1 MMRYNLKLNE
11 DELNIISTLLNEEY
25 AKQREGLSE
34 QCRLGDNIFFNLMVD
49 INTILDDVYTE
60 GIDYVNKYMGR
71 RCKVIKD

>member
-1 MMRYNLKLNE
+1 MMKYNLKLNE
-11 DELNIISTLLNEEY
+11 EELNIISTLLNEEHE
-25 AKQREGLSE
+25 KQCDGLSE

>member
-25 AKQREGLSE
+25 TKQREGLSE

-49 INTILDDVYTE
+49 INTILDDVNTE
-60 GIDYVNKYMGR
+60 GVDYVNKYMGR
-71 RCKVIKD
+71 RCEVKEK

>member
-11 DELNIISTLLNEEY
+11 DELNIISTLLNEEHE
-25 AKQREGLSE
+25 KQCDGLSE

-49 INTILDDVYTE
+49 INTILDDVHTE

-71 RCKVIKD
+71 RCKVTKE

>member
-25 AKQREGLSE
+25 TKQREGLSE

-49 INTILDDVYTE
+49 INTILDDVHTE

-71 RCKVIKD
+71 RCEVKEK

>member
-25 AKQREGLSE
+25 IKQREGLSE

-49 INTILDDVYTE
+49 INTILDDVHTE
-60 GIDYVNKYMGR
+60 GIDYVLSL
-71 RCKVIKD
+71 IHI